1 MPWSS
6 LLLIERLCPYILF
19 KFRFELRI
27 QFLSNICCKDITFSY
42 LESIVHTIFEYADP
56 LADRSFSEGL
66 GIDCTDD
73 QQVNHIL
80 NGHIS
85 SLRKKSLITN
95 LDFFLI
101 FRNTLFFLFLI
112 NVYKIKI
119 CPM

>member
-1 MPWSS
+1 MPWSI

-19 KFRFELRI
+19 KCGFELRI
-27 QFLSNICCKDITFSY
+27 QFLSNICCNDTTFY
-42 LESIVHTIFEYADP
+42 YFESIVQTIFEYADP

-85 SLRKKSLITN
+85 SLRKKSPFRY
-95 LDFFLI
+95 LDFFHI
-101 FRNTLFFLFLI
+101 F
-112 NVYKIKI
+112 
-119 CPM
+119 